1 MKNLFN
7 TLMENNISND
17 ERQYRQFAAMLKVY
31 GVDDPN
37 SIEVKLTPK
46 NNYAIYKDGKRI
58 CLFSKNIISSE
69 VLTQNGIKFS

>member
-1 MKNLFN
+1 MRNLFN
-7 TLMENNISND
+7 TLMESNISND
-17 ERQYRQFAAMLKVY
+17 ERQYRQFVAMLKVY

-46 NNYAIYKDGKRI
+46 NNYAVYKGDKRI

-69 VLTQNGIKFS
+69 ILTQKGIKIS